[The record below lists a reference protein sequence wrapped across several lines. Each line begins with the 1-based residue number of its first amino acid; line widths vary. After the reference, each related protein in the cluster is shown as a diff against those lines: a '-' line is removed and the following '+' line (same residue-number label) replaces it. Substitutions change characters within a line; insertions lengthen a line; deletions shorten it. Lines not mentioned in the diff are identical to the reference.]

1 MKFSNRILGMQ
12 YSPIRKLV
20 PLIDKAKKEGVT
32 VYELH
37 IGQPDVKTPDTF
49 FEGLNNFKEK
59 IVKYA
64 NSAGILELRESF
76 SKSYEKSGIDIS
88 PDEMLITHGGSEA
101 IQITLQTICNPG
113 DEILIPEPYYTNYES
128 FLKTAEAVLVP
139 IETSIENH
147 YHLSEKEEIEK
158 LITPRTKAIMF
169 SNPSNPTGIVF
180 TAKEVEIIKEIAIK
194 YDLCIISDEVYRQ
207 FIYDE
212 EIEYKSFM
220 TIPEISDRTILIDSI
235 SKHYSATGARIGVIA
250 SKNKDFMAQAL
261 KFCQARL
268 SVSTIEQY
276 ASTNLINTLDTYI
289 DNTKLEY
296 KVRRDMIYNN
306 ITKIPGVV
314 TYKPSSSLYLIAELP
329 VDDIEKFAIWLLTE
343 FRYENQTLSFA
354 PVPGFYTTPGK
365 GIKEARFSF
374 CTHNLIEIENGM
386 KVLKKALEEY
396 NKINK

>member
-64 NSAGILELRESF
+64 NSAGLLELRESF
-76 SKSYEKSGIDIS
+76 SKSYEKSGIDIN

-147 YHLSEKEEIEK
+147 YHLPEKEEIEK

-194 YDLCIISDEVYRQ
+194 NDLCII
-207 FIYDE
+207 
-212 EIEYKSFM
+212 
-220 TIPEISDRTILIDSI
+220 
-235 SKHYSATGARIGVIA
+235 
-250 SKNKDFMAQAL
+250 
-261 KFCQARL
+261 
-268 SVSTIEQY
+268 
-276 ASTNLINTLDTYI
+276 
-289 DNTKLEY
+289 
-296 KVRRDMIYNN
+296 
-306 ITKIPGVV
+306 
-314 TYKPSSSLYLIAELP
+314 
-329 VDDIEKFAIWLLTE
+329 
-343 FRYENQTLSFA
+343 
-354 PVPGFYTTPGK
+354 
-365 GIKEARFSF
+365 
-374 CTHNLIEIENGM
+374 
-386 KVLKKALEEY
+386 
-396 NKINK
+396 